1 MQKFATFLII
11 ILLSA
16 NALGRAI
23 SDYGVQL
30 GSTTRQTIERLGQPS
45 LQGQLNGYTVYGYCL
60 QAGFKVDGQTLIFE
74 NDRLVWSQGFKTRC
88 GNNFRLSEID
98 WAKVAREKLVT
109 EIKEEY
115 LIDNLKITV
124 ITNNLPNTCFKG
136 NKYQVNINGMIG
148 PDSSFA
154 MEEILAILGHCKDR
168 FGKVLHHTKVF
179 LDSGGGFLDHGYQL
193 GRIFRSRGVH
203 TVIDEGMSCASSC
216 AVAFLGGGKRSLR
229 GNGTILFHAPYYS
242 KKNSTGQRDPDCDV
256 GKNTLDEMK
265 NYYIEMTDP
274 VSGERLF
281 ERTMWYC
288 SAEDGWTVSGAPA
301 AKLYKIAI
309 ES

>member
-1 MQKFATFLII
+1 MQRFAAFLMI
-11 ILLSA
+11 ILLSS
-16 NALGRAI
+16 NAFGRSI
-23 SDYGVQL
+23 NDYGVQL
-30 GSTTRQTIERLGQPS
+30 GSTTKQVVERLGQPS

-88 GNNFRLSEID
+88 GKNFRLKKID
-98 WAKVAREKLVT
+98 WEKVAREKLVT
-109 EIKEEY
+109 ETKEEY
-115 LIDNLKITV
+115 LIDDLRITV
-124 ITNNLPNTCFKG
+124 IKSKLPNNCFRG

-154 MEEILAILGHCKDR
+154 MEEILDALGHCKDR
-168 FGKVLHHTKVF
+168 FGKVLQHTRVF
-179 LDSGGGFLDHGYQL
+179 LNSGGGFLDHGYQL
-193 GRIFRSRGVH
+193 GRIFRSREIS
-203 TVIDEGMSCASSC
+203 TVIAEGMSCASSC
-216 AVAFLGGGKRSLR
+216 AVAFLGGRERSLQ

-242 KKNSTGQRDPDCDV
+242 GTNSKGQRDPDCDV
-256 GKNTLDEMK
+256 GKDTLEEMK

-274 VSGERLF
+274 ISGERLF

-301 AKLYKIAI
+301 AKLYKIAV
-309 ES
+309 EM